1 MNVEYWY
8 PCPNCGFPKM
18 IKYRKDTT
26 IINFP
31 GYCKKCKQEAII
43 TIEPKRRIVNS

>member
-1 MNVEYWY
+1 MEYWY

-31 GYCKKCKQEAII
+31 GYCKKCKQESII